1 MGRLLIFAH
10 NAAWRD
16 YCFCTCAPRA
26 VRFNGTILAS
36 IVVIGL
42 LRNCI
47 NILGGGPA
55 GSAAALAAL
64 REGRHVRVIE
74 KSKLPRHKVCG
85 EFFSPEIAPE
95 LENLGVWDA
104 FLGAD
109 PARVERTVL
118 HFGARTKSSRL
129 PEAAFGLS
137 RYAFDQ
143 LLLEHARAAGAEVSI
158 EDDNP
163 PQIVATGRRAK
174 PGGRGNRLFGF
185 KAHFEGPTDD
195 AVELFFFERCYV
207 GVTAIEGGK
216 TNVCGLAP
224 ESFLSS
230 FGFEYDSIP
239 LHCAALADRLEP
251 LHRVMPWIS
260 TAPLQYGQAFEHAGS
275 VYPAGDA
282 LSFVD
287 PFTGS
292 GLLAAVR
299 SGAMAGRAAA
309 HGQLVEQYLR
319 ECRAS
324 LRQPF
329 QVAGVLRKALEGGWA
344 EKLAPLAPSRLL
356 FALTRPR

>member
-1 MGRLLIFAH
+1 
-10 NAAWRD
+10 
-16 YCFCTCAPRA
+16 
-26 VRFNGTILAS
+26 
-36 IVVIGL
+36 
-42 LRNCI
+42 
-47 NILGGGPA
+47 
-55 GSAAALAAL
+55 
-64 REGRHVRVIE
+64 VIE

-85 EFFSPEIAPE
+85 EFFSPEIGPE
-95 LENLGVWDA
+95 LAKLGVWDA
-104 FLGAD
+104 FLAAG
-109 PARVERTVL
+109 PARVNRTAL
-118 HFGARTKSSRL
+118 HFGRRTKSAKL
-129 PEAAFGLS
+129 PETAFGLS

-143 LLLEHARAAGAEVSI
+143 LLLEDARAAGADIVT
-158 EDDNP
+158 EDDGP
-163 PQIVATGRRAK
+163 AQIVATGRRSK
-174 PGGRGNRLFGF
+174 PGARGNRLFGF

-195 AVELFFFERCYV
+195 AVELFFFDRCYV
-207 GVTAIEGGK
+207 GVTSIEHGK

-224 ESFLSS
+224 ESFLSR

-239 LHCAALADRLEP
+239 LHCDALADRLKP

-260 TAPLQYGQAFEHAGS
+260 TGPLQYGQAFENCREQRGS
-275 VYPAGDA
+275 VYPVGDA

-299 SGAMAGRAAA
+299 SGSMAGRAAA
-309 HGQLVEQYLR
+309 QDQPVEQYLC

-344 EKLAPLAPSRLL
+344 EKLAPLAPARLL

>member
-1 MGRLLIFAH
+1 
-10 NAAWRD
+10 
-16 YCFCTCAPRA
+16 
-26 VRFNGTILAS
+26 
-36 IVVIGL
+36 

-55 GSAAALAAL
+55 GSAAALGAL
-64 REGRHVRVIE
+64 REGTHARVIE

-85 EFFSPEIAPE
+85 EFFSPEIGPE
-95 LENLGVWDA
+95 LAKLGVWDA
-104 FLGAD
+104 FLAAG
-109 PARVERTVL
+109 PARVNRTAL
-118 HFGARTKSSRL
+118 HFGKRTKSAKL
-129 PEAAFGLS
+129 PETAFGLS
-137 RYAFDQ
+137 RYTFDQ
-143 LLLEHARAAGAEVSI
+143 LFLEHARAAGADIVTEH
-158 EDDNP
+158 DRQ
-163 PQIVATGRRAK
+163 PQIVATGRRSK
-174 PGGRGNRLFGF
+174 PGARGNRLFGF

-195 AVELFFFERCYV
+195 AVELFFFDRCYV
-207 GVTAIEGGK
+207 GVTSIEGGK

-224 ESFLSS
+224 ESFLSTFS
-230 FGFEYDSIP
+230 FEYDSIP
-239 LHCAALADRLEP
+239 LHCGALADRLKP
-251 LHRVMPWIS
+251 LRRLMPWIS
-260 TAPLQYGQAFEHAGS
+260 TGPLQYGQTFEQAVS

-299 SGAMAGRAAA
+299 SGSMAGRAAA
-309 HGQLVEQYLR
+309 LDQPVDQYLR

-344 EKLAPLAPSRLL
+344 ERLAPLAPSRLL

>member
-1 MGRLLIFAH
+1 M
-10 NAAWRD
+10 D
-16 YCFCTCAPRA
+16 YR
-26 VRFNGTILAS
+26 
-36 IVVIGL
+36 
-42 LRNCI
+42 I

-64 REGRHVRVIE
+64 RHGTHAAAVRVIE
-74 KSKLPRHKVCG
+74 KSRLPRHKVCG
-85 EFFSPEIAPE
+85 EFFSPEIGPE
-95 LENLGVWDA
+95 LEQLGVWSA
-104 FLGAD
+104 FLAAG
-109 PARVERTVL
+109 PARVRRTVL
-118 HFGARTKSSRL
+118 HFGARQKSSRL
-129 PEAAFGLS
+129 PEPAFGLS
-137 RYAFDQ
+137 RYAFDRI
-143 LLLEHARAAGAEVSI
+143 LLDQARAAGADLASEGESPLI
-158 EDDNP
+158 
-163 PQIVATGRRAK
+163 IATGRPTTGA
-174 PGGRGNRLFGF
+174 PRGQRLFGF

-207 GVTAIEGGK
+207 GVTAIEAGR

-224 ESFLSS
+224 ESFLSQ
-230 FGFEYDSIP
+230 FGFEYDGIVTHCPALSARLQP
-239 LHCAALADRLEP
+239 LR
-251 LHRVMPWIS
+251 RITQWFS
-260 TAPLQYGQAFEHAGS
+260 TGPLQYGQAFERAGQ

-309 HGQLVEQYLR
+309 LGLPAADYLR

-329 QVAGVLRKALEGGWA
+329 QVAGVLRRALEGGWA
-344 EKLAPLAPSRLL
+344 EKLAPFTPGRLL

>member
-1 MGRLLIFAH
+1 LDQI
-10 NAAWRD
+10 
-16 YCFCTCAPRA
+16 
-26 VRFNGTILAS
+26 
-36 IVVIGL
+36 
-42 LRNCI
+42 I

-64 REGRHVRVIE
+64 REGTPVRLIE
-74 KSKLPRHKVCG
+74 KTRLPRHKVCG
-85 EFFSPEIAPE
+85 EFFSPEIRPE
-95 LENLGVWDA
+95 LEKQRVWNA
-104 FLGAD
+104 FLAAG
-109 PARVERTVL
+109 PARVNRTAL
-118 HFGARTKSSRL
+118 HFGRRTKSSKL
-129 PEAAFGLS
+129 PETAFGLS

-143 LLLEHARAAGAEVSI
+143 LLLEHVRSAGADIVTER
-158 EDDNP
+158 DGP
-163 PQIVATGRRAK
+163 PHIVATGRKAK
-174 PGGRGNRLFGF
+174 PGVRGNRLFGF

-195 AVELFFFERCYV
+195 AVELFFFDRCYV
-207 GVTAIEGGK
+207 GVTSIEGGK

-224 ESFLSS
+224 ESFLST

-239 LHCAALADRLEP
+239 LHCGALADRLKP

-260 TAPLQYGQAFEHAGS
+260 TGPLQYSQVFEHCREQRAS

-299 SGAMAGRAAA
+299 SGSMAGRAAA
-309 HGQLVEQYLR
+309 SNQPVDQYLR
-319 ECRAS
+319 ECRVS

-344 EKLAPLAPSRLL
+344 EKLAPLAPARLL

>member
-1 MGRLLIFAH
+1 M
-10 NAAWRD
+10 
-16 YCFCTCAPRA
+16 
-26 VRFNGTILAS
+26 
-36 IVVIGL
+36 
-42 LRNCI
+42 RNCI

-64 REGRHVRVIE
+64 REGAQVRVVE

-85 EFFSPEIAPE
+85 EFFSPEIGPE
-95 LENLGVWDA
+95 LAKLGVWDA
-104 FLGAD
+104 FLAAG
-109 PARVERTVL
+109 PARVNRTAL
-118 HFGARTKSSRL
+118 HFGRRTKSSKL
-129 PEAAFGLS
+129 PETAFGLS

-143 LLLEHARAAGAEVSI
+143 LLLEHARAAGADVVTEHDGPS
-158 EDDNP
+158 E
-163 PQIVATGRRAK
+163 IVATGRRSK
-174 PGGRGNRLFGF
+174 PDARGNRLFGF

-195 AVELFFFERCYV
+195 AVELFFFDSCYV
-207 GVTAIEGGK
+207 GVTSIEGGK

-224 ESFLSS
+224 ESFLST

-239 LHCAALADRLEP
+239 LHSRALADRLKP
-251 LHRVMPWIS
+251 LRRVMPWIS
-260 TAPLQYGQAFEHAGS
+260 TGPLQYGQRFEQGSS
-275 VYPAGDA
+275 VYPVGDA

-299 SGAMAGRAAA
+299 SGSMAGRAAA
-309 HGQLVEQYLR
+309 HDQPVDQYLR

-329 QVAGVLRKALEGGWA
+329 QVAGVLRKALEDGWA
-344 EKLAPLAPSRLL
+344 EKLAPLAPARLL